1 MEGFW
6 HPPQTPSQL
15 ILVIALA
22 ILLGQQAWGISIKN
36 ISIFIGS
43 LIIGFS
49 INHFYTPTWNVEL
62 LILIIALIIGLL
74 VTLRLK
80 LSPLILLPL
89 LIISGSILGLDSRPI
104 MIPGF
109 GNSIMINWLLGATAS
124 MTAIFVLLN
133 LLSYVLRNLINGVV
147 LRVIGSWI
155 ATSALFVLVLMTVK
169 P

>member
-22 ILLGQQAWGISIKN
+22 VLLGQQAWFPSIKKLLL
-36 ISIFIGS
+36 FIGS
-43 LIIGFS
+43 LTVGFI
-49 INHFYTPTWNVEL
+49 INHFYTPEWSVEL
-62 LILIIALIIGLL
+62 ILLIIALIIGLL

-80 LSPLILLPL
+80 LSAMLLLPL

-124 MTAIFVLLN
+124 MSAIFMLLN
-133 LLSYVLRNLINGVV
+133 VVSYVLRNLINGVV

-169 P
+169 T